1 MCGIAGILKTH
12 PAGSQLPPP
21 DVAIPERWLDVL
33 DDSIKHRG
41 PDGQGRFRDRAT
53 RPDGTIVDIAFV
65 HRRLSIID
73 HAGGHQPMVSDRGP
87 HPDKPR
93 NARVAVVFNGC
104 IYNHRD
110 LRRELQSAGHHF
122 VTDHSDTEVL
132 IHGWR
137 EWGHA
142 LFTKLDGMFAV
153 AIWDAGSG
161 TLVLSR
167 DRFGEKPLYF
177 DDDKPT
183 VSFASTAAGLAR
195 ARPARGYE
203 RGVRSDVSV
212 PAIAA
217 WTAFGWSAT
226 IPQRGLAAVPIG
238 YVQIWGHWGDNEL
251 ALRESV
257 AMHRWE
263 RERPREAEMD
273 AIDADE
279 LIAKAV
285 RSRLEADVP
294 MGIFLSG
301 GLDSALVARYA
312 AVHDP
317 SVEAF
322 TVRMPSPGFDE
333 SAAASATARHIG
345 IRHHV
350 LDCAASPSEDLVAAI
365 RQLGLPFGDSSLLPS
380 LWVSRAARGAVRVAL
395 GGDGGDELFLG
406 YERHR
411 ILGPLAAARHAPQW
425 AKNLGQFVATS
436 QQPATS
442 RLRSRFGRLLSALA
456 VGRYEEL
463 LSLFPQSMRRELIDG
478 DWNRWLGRHSG
489 NWLPRQAEDDAAFI
503 SRALSTDLTG
513 YLPEDLLRKTDTA
526 SMSVGLE
533 VRAPFLARELVDR
546 MIRVRP
552 DVLMPDGERKGL
564 LKQVARKYLPDSIV
578 DRPKMGFSIPIGEW
592 FRTDYGGMRQLL
604 LDTLDNPDPFPEDL
618 LGITINRRFV
628 AQMVNDHMSRGRD
641 HSQRLYMLL
650 VLAIWS
656 AWLRDINRGAAPF

>member
-1 MCGIAGILKTH
+1 MCGIAGFLSLEQGVFATRTI
-12 PAGSQLPPP
+12 AQAMC
-21 DVAIPERWLDVL
+21 DVIV
-33 DDSIKHRG
+33 HRG
-41 PDGQGRFRDRAT
+41 PDGQGLLV
-53 RPDGTIVDIAFV
+53 DGPLAMGM
-65 HRRLSIID
+65 RRLSIID

-137 EWGHA
+137 EWGHE
-142 LFTKLDGMFAV
+142 LFAKLDGMFAV

-161 TLVLSR
+161 TLTTAR
-167 DRFGEKPLYF
+167 DAFGEKPLYASKHA
-177 DDDKPT
+177 DRC
-183 VSFASTAAGLAR
+183 VFASTAAGVVRCLLAS
-195 ARPARGYE
+195 GS
-203 RGVRSDVSV
+203 SDASKLDNHR
-212 PAIAA
+212 IAT
-217 WTAFGWSAT
+217 WTRFGWDQVPPYESRLPNWTGWVHT
-226 IPQRGLAAVPIG
+226 IPSDADSPKVDDSWMGWWREANETRSESIAVNAVDDLLAA
-238 YVQIWGHWGDNEL
+238 
-251 ALRESV
+251 AV
-257 AMHRWE
+257 A
-263 RERPREAEMD
+263 
-273 AIDADE
+273 
-279 LIAKAV
+279 
-285 RSRLEADVP
+285 SRLEADVP
-294 MGIFLSG
+294 VGVFLSG
-301 GLDSALVARYA
+301 GIDSALVAQYA
-312 AVHDP
+312 SRVAP
-317 SVEAF
+317 SIEAF
-322 TVRMPSPGFDE
+322 TVRMPESSFDE
-333 SAAASATARHIG
+333 SAAAAETAARLG
-345 IRHHV
+345 IRHSV
-350 LDCAASPSEDLVAAI
+350 LDCSPDPARDLV
-365 RQLGLPFGDSSLLPS
+365 RLVHQLGLPFGDSSLLPS
-380 LWVSRAARGAVRVAL
+380 FWVSNAARQSVPVAL

-411 ILGPLAAARHAPQW
+411 SIW
-425 AKNLGQFVATS
+425 A
-436 QQPATS
+436 
-442 RLRSRFGRLLSALA
+442 LSAL
-456 VGRYEEL
+456 GRLPSALTGTAAEL
-463 LSLFPQSMRRELIDG
+463 LGGPAACSPLRRKAARFLDAAAHVGYKDLVAIFPESLMSQLVGEAVAGISSQ
-478 DWNRWLGRHSG
+478 HSG
-489 NWLPRQAEDDAAFI
+489 FVSPPGDDELLQ
-503 SRALSTDLTG
+503 RTALRFDLMF

-604 LDTLDNPDPFPEDL
+604 LDTLNGPDPFPEDL

-628 AQMVNDHMSRGRD
+628 AQMVNDHMTRRRD

-656 AWLRDINRGAAPF
+656 AWLRDINRASAPL